1 MKNLKLLQ
9 VLSTMMLTAVSCDS
23 KKETPEEETPKMLVF
38 YYSQN
43 GNPKAVAEKI
53 ANMLGADFSGKKI
66 VPFCTFGSGGLES
79 SVKDLMATEPNV
91 EILSGYGIRIA
102 RLEAM
107 HRCSRK

>member
-1 MKNLKLLQ
+1 MKNLKLLP
-9 VLSTMMLTAVSCDS
+9 VLSTVMLTAVSCDS
-23 KKETPEEETPKMLVF
+23 KKETQKQETPKMLVF
-38 YYSQN
+38 YYSQT

-66 VPFCTFGSGGLES
+66 VPFCTFDSGGLES